1 MIIKIKSRWN
11 FGLRYEVEWKYLKWG
26 VILGGCLLWK
36 RVKKKFEMCNSGC
49 VICVWFYMVFE
60 MKFRVWVKLLWYEGK
75 LIRCLIKL

>member
-1 MIIKIKSRWN
+1 MKFWVKIWSWMKV
-11 FGLRYEVEWKYLKWG
+11 FEM
-26 VILGGCLLWK
+26 GCNIRRMFVVK
-36 RVKKKFEMCNSGC
+36 ESKKKFEMCNSGC